1 MFSTIKNLFKYHP
14 YGKKYRILRHFGYW
28 YCYHCNK
35 LHSPKVEKYYH
46 GDNDTVCGLID
57 KGVK

>member
-1 MFSTIKNLFKYHP
+1 MFNIVKNLFKYHS
-14 YGKKYRILRHFGYW
+14 YGKKYRILKHFGYW

-46 GDNDTVCGLID
+46 GDNDTVCD
-57 KGVK
+57 KLN